1 MSILPNRTNLGTEDF
16 AIYQMDCLQGLK
28 ELPDKSLDLVVTSP
42 PYPSAAM
49 WKESKELLYNLS
61 YGVIDLLKDKLKDGA
76 VVAWNIADNPNPDN
90 AGLELA
96 VARTMLYFESKGF
109 FMRGHI
115 VWDKGMAHMPP
126 ASFLRRPCVP
136 NYNWE
141 SILMFTNGKIVLREK
156 RIEIERIFRTIN
168 STSIWKM
175 KTESAKRL
183 GHIAPYPIELPFRC
197 IGLFSMPGDLV
208 CDPFLGAGTTLV
220 AAKMLGRR
228 AIGFETDAGY
238 CELSKRR
245 VLEIP
250 AKLDIFTAGQEKLAT
265 QNEPPKA

>member
-1 MSILPNRTNLGTEDF
+1 MSILANRTNLGPDRF
-16 AIYQMDCLQGLK
+16 DIYNLDCIQGLS
-28 ELPDKSLDLVVTSP
+28 ELPDQSLDLVVTSP

-49 WKESKELLYNLS
+49 WKESKETLYKLS
-61 YGVIDLLKDKLKDGA
+61 YAVIDQLKAKLKDGA

-109 FMRGHI
+109 FMRGHL

-156 RIEIERIFRTIN
+156 QIKIERIFRTIN

-175 KTESAKRL
+175 RTESAKKL
-183 GHIAPYPIELPFRC
+183 GHIAPYPIELPYRC
-197 IGLFSMPGDLV
+197 IGLFSMPDDLV
-208 CDPFLGAGTTLV
+208 CDPFLGAGSTLV

-228 AIGFETDAGY
+228 GIGFETDLNY
-238 CELSKRR
+238 CELSRKR

-250 AKLDIFTAGQEKLAT
+250 EKLDIFTANQAKLDNQLEIA
-265 QNEPPKA
+265 